1 MSDATNADGQ
11 SNEKQRQLDRHRVDR
26 EQGCLTTQQ
35 GVRVDSTDDAL
46 KVGER
51 GPTLLA
57 DFHAR
62 EKITHFDHERIPER
76 VVHARGA
83 GAYGHFRPY
92 NDWLGEFTTARFL
105 IDSTVET
112 PVFVRFSTVAGS
124 RGSADTVRDVRGFA
138 TKFYTAQGNYDLV
151 GNNFPVFFIQ
161 DGIKFPTSYTR

>member
-1 MSDATNADGQ
+1 MAD
-11 SNEKQRQLDRHRVDR
+11 EKQRQLDEHRIDPA
-26 EQGCLTTQQ
+26 ESMLTTEQ
-35 GVRVDSTDDAL
+35 GVRIGQDEDSLAAP
-46 KVGER
+46 ER

-83 GAYGHFRPY
+83 GAYGYFEPY
-92 NDWLGEFTTARFL
+92 DTSLAEYTAAEFLTDPR
-105 IDSTVET
+105 VRT

-138 TKFYTAQGNYDLV
+138 TKFFTRQGNYDLV
-151 GNNFPVFFIQ
+151 GNNMPVFFIQ
-161 DGIKFPTSYTR
+161 DG